1 MKEFSEDT
9 YDKIEAYLL
18 KRLDSDA
25 TQRFEEEM
33 NQNPTLKE
41 EVVKMELLRKI
52 VNKIETRRNIKEIQ
66 SKVLHQKEDEM
77 PDNEF
82 LMKPKRNVFRFQK
95 LIPFSAAAMV
105 FFAVGLNFSAFDL
118 PDKETLAM
126 RGIALQNEKQKNQER
141 YFEAQLL
148 LVEGKNEEAAL
159 IFEDISKT
167 KDIKPYYY
175 EACEWYR
182 AVALIE
188 TEPETSQKIIK
199 KLTDNPTPRFK
210 ISYLE
215 RAKAWVKIQK
225 TMLFGVN
232 K

>member
-9 YDKIEAYLL
+9 YEKIEAYLL

-25 TQRFEEEM
+25 TQRFEAEM
-33 NQNPTLKE
+33 NQNIALKE

-52 VNKIETRRNIKEIQ
+52 VNKIETRRNIREIQ
-66 SKVLHQKEDEM
+66 AKVLNENEAQVA
-77 PDNEF
+77 DNEF
-82 LMKPKRNVFRFQK
+82 SLKPKRKTISFSK
-95 LIPFSAAAMV
+95 LVSFSAAAMV
-105 FFAVGLNFSAFDL
+105 LFMVGFNFLAFDL

-126 RGIALQNEKQKNQER
+126 RGIALQDQKQKDQER

-148 LVEGKNEEAAL
+148 LIEGENEEAAV

-167 KDIKPYYY
+167 KDIDPYYF

-188 TEPETSQKIIK
+188 TEPETSQKIIE
-199 KLTDNPTPRFK
+199 KLSKNPHPKFK

-225 TMLFGVN
+225 TRLFGV
-232 K
+232 KK